1 MFKIG
6 ARMLSIR
13 NGFEGPFSFKKCYIF
28 SPLCLEE
35 AVELYKF
42 DGFSSTVK
50 EWNALRKAAVEMA
63 FKEMLFPQ
71 LRY

>member
-1 MFKIG
+1 VWK
-6 ARMLSIR
+6 
-13 NGFEGPFSFKKCYIF
+13 NGNFF
-28 SPLCLEE
+28 PLCLEE

-71 LRY
+71 LRYWEQKYFLYVASE

>member
-1 MFKIG
+1 M
-6 ARMLSIR
+6 
-13 NGFEGPFSFKKCYIF
+13 
-28 SPLCLEE
+28 
-35 AVELYKF
+35 ELYKF

-71 LRY
+71 LRYWEQKYFLYVASE

>member
-1 MFKIG
+1 M
-6 ARMLSIR
+6 
-13 NGFEGPFSFKKCYIF
+13 
-28 SPLCLEE
+28 
-35 AVELYKF
+35 ELYKF

-71 LRY
+71 LRYFLIIWSLGDIRDATTRLVRLASLFDV

>member
-1 MFKIG
+1 
-6 ARMLSIR
+6 MLSAR
-13 NGFEGPFSFKKCYIF
+13 NSLGTRLVCKNIF
-28 SPLCLEE
+28 SLLGLEE